1 MTDTGYRNTEVASGT
16 TAVSNDGGDPIS
28 FRILEHLGVL
38 RASASGWTRELNYI
52 SWNDRP
58 PKYDV
63 RDWTPDHKKSTR
75 GITFT
80 DYEMGR
86 ICECVSKRNAA
97 RAQED
102 PDGIR

>member
-63 RDWTPDHKKSTR
+63 
-75 GITFT
+75 
-80 DYEMGR
+80 
-86 ICECVSKRNAA
+86 
-97 RAQED
+97 
-102 PDGIR
+102 